1 MDKLSGSE
9 LYSKQWGQPTHDDT
23 QLFYLLTVG
32 TFQAGLSW
40 KMVTNKR
47 EVFLRNFHN
56 MSIRDVAGM
65 TEADVDNILN
75 DPEMIR
81 NYRKIMATVINAQA
95 IVKIQAE
102 YGSFARYLW
111 EYVEGRPRE
120 IIYTHSD
127 EISNVSPFA
136 SIVAKDLKKRGFKFV
151 GPVVT
156 YMFLKASGIVKDIV
170 IDQ

>member
-1 MDKLSGSE
+1 
-9 LYSKQWGQPTHDDT
+9 
-23 QLFYLLTVG
+23 
-32 TFQAGLSW
+32 
-40 KMVTNKR
+40 
-47 EVFLRNFHN
+47 